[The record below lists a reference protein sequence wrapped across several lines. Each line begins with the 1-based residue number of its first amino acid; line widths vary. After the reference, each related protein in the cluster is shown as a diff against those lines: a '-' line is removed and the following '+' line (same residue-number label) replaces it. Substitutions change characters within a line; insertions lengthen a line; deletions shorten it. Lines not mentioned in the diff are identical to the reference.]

1 MDINKL
7 SMFEI
12 FSDVSQ
18 DTLSAI
24 AGICNILECEK
35 NEIIFHQDEPA
46 KEFFGVL
53 EGEVELNLIYREKVM
68 TKQIIDYEEAIVSKY
83 EIQERPVVTDIIGPG
98 EVFGWSSFFDSG
110 WTATAK
116 CSKKTK
122 LLFIKVSE
130 LKAMFEKD
138 NESGYLFMTRLAGL
152 ISRRLHHR
160 TDKLIEVWGE
170 AFETDK
176 I

>member
-24 AGICNILECEK
+24 AGICNILECEE
-35 NEIIFHQDEPA
+35 NEIIFHQDDPA

-83 EIQERPVVTDIIGPG
+83 EIQERPIVADIIGSG

-116 CSKKTK
+116 CSRKTK
-122 LLFIKVSE
+122 LLFLKVSE

-138 NESGYLFMTRLAGL
+138 NELGYLFMTRLAGL
-152 ISRRLHHR
+152 ISKRLHHR

-170 AFETDK
+170 AFEIDN